1 MVTSTPTEAPERLNG
16 LNLLRLVLASA
27 VLVAHALLVAG
38 VPALPHTDLGYWAVA
53 GFFCISG
60 YLVTRSA
67 ARLPTLTYLRH
78 RVMRLLPAYWV
89 CLVVTGVV
97 IAPAATS
104 RADLVDDG
112 LVYVVANAGL
122 LVTQS
127 SIAGTPDVGHYPGV
141 WNASLWTLSHEFAC
155 YLVVGALVLTR
166 AFRRAGW
173 IRWALAWLV
182 ATAAHIALLRLAPDA
197 PFLVRGFVRLLPLF
211 LGGAVVQAF
220 RPLDQ
225 LRLRSGIT
233 CLALGATVVLA
244 QPAYGLQLSAPL
256 LAYALLA
263 IGLRLP
269 CPRFIA
275 REDVSYGT
283 YLYAFP
289 VTQLM
294 AYLWLPRG
302 AWAVSMWVM
311 TIFSITVGLATL
323 SWLLVE
329 KKALRWARRPAPAPG
344 PAAPAVPHGAHR
356 TRADAQRSA
365 APDVHSGA
373 GSRSGGPSTRTDGA

>member
-1 MVTSTPTEAPERLNG
+1 MTSSPPKALERLNG
-16 LNLLRLVLASA
+16 LNLMRLVLASA
-27 VLVAHALLVAG
+27 VLLAHALLVAG

-67 ARLPTLTYLRH
+67 DRLPTATYLRH
-78 RVMRLLPAYWV
+78 RAMRLLPAYWV

-104 RADLVDDG
+104 RLDLVDDG

-127 SIAGTPDVGHYPGV
+127 SVNGTPNVGHYPGE

-166 AFRRAGW
+166 AFRHASW
-173 IRWALAWLV
+173 ARWGLAWLV
-182 ATAAHIALLRLAPDA
+182 ATAAHVALLRLAPDA

-225 LRLRSGIT
+225 LRLRTGIT
-233 CLALGATVVLA
+233 CLALGATVVLV
-244 QPAYGLQLSAPL
+244 QPAYGLQLCAPL

-269 CPRFIA
+269 CPRVIA

-294 AYLWLPRG
+294 AYLCLPRG
-302 AWAVSMWVM
+302 VWAVSAWVL
-311 TIFSITVGLATL
+311 TIFAITLGLAAL
-323 SWLLVE
+323 SWFLVE
-329 KKALRWARRPAPAPG
+329 KKALRWARRSLAAG
-344 PAAPAVPHGAHR
+344 HAVPAAPHGARR
-356 TRADAQRSA
+356 THEDGQRPA
-365 APDVHSGA
+365 APDVHTGA
-373 GSRSGGPSTRTDGA
+373 GSRSAGPSARIDGA